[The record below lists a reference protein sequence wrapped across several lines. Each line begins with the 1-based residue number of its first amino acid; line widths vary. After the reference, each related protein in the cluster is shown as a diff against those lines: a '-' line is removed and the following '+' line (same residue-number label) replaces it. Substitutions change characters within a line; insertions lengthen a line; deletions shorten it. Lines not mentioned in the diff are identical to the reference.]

1 MIWAENLHGRDIRA
15 DEQSSQC
22 FVECWDLHANWRRVR
37 HDLKLE
43 VENGTVKRRWP

>member
-15 DEQSSQC
+15 DEQRSQC
-22 FVECWDLHANWRRVR
+22 IVKFWDLDANWRRVR

-43 VENGTVKRRWP
+43 VENGTVKRRWT